1 MLAGCSMLPWAE
13 MSDEEA
19 GEKYLAAICPSNSA
33 LERWSEAHS
42 AYVDD
47 PTAGFAGAI
56 EAAAGVRDS
65 AQAAAQ
71 ALESD
76 QWPEDVAE
84 DIGKVQ
90 ESLYVDV
97 SNFDNLAGAETADE
111 YDRTNRIEDPNGGAA
126 QAVRSGLG
134 LSADT
139 TGSCGVEE

>member
-65 AQAAAQ
+65 AQAAIWP
-71 ALESD
+71 ALR
-76 QWPEDVAE
+76 PPT
-84 DIGKVQ
+84 
-90 ESLYVDV
+90 
-97 SNFDNLAGAETADE
+97 NTTA
-111 YDRTNRIEDPNGGAA
+111 P
-126 QAVRSGLG
+126 
-134 LSADT
+134 
-139 TGSCGVEE
+139 TGSKTPTVAQPKRFEAALVSRQTQQAPAASKSKLRRV